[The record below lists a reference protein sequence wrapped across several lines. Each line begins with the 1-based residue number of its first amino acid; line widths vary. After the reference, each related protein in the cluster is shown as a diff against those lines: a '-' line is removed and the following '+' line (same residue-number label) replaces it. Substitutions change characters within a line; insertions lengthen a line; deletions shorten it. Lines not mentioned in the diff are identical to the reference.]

1 MTNIKFCVFIACSLD
16 GYIARQNGKL
26 DWLEKAALQGDSED
40 YGYQNFLRSVECIT
54 MGRNTFEKVA
64 AFSQWPYLKQRVI
77 VVSRSMQ
84 KVPPAFEDKI
94 ELFGGKIEI
103 LAVDLQ
109 HQGVKQ
115 VYVDGGTLIQ
125 SMLKAHLINELTITQ
140 VPVLLGKGI
149 PLFGLLNQ
157 DQPLKLVHSK
167 TFPSG
172 FVQSHYLVD

>member
-1 MTNIKFCVFIACSLD
+1 MNIQFCVFIASSLD
-16 GYIARQNGKL
+16 GYIARLNGKL
-26 DWLEKAALQGDSED
+26 DWLEKAALKGDSED
-40 YGYQNFLRSVECIT
+40 YGYQNFLRSVECII

-64 AFSQWPYLKQRVI
+64 TFNEWPYLQKRVI

-84 KVPPAFEDKI
+84 KVPPEYEDKI
-94 ELFGGKIEI
+94 ELFSGNIEI

-115 VYVDGGTLIQ
+115 VYVDGGALIQ

-149 PLFGLLNQ
+149 PLFGSLNQ
-157 DQPLKLVHSK
+157 DLPLKLVQSK
-167 TFPSG
+167 TYPSG
-172 FVQSHYLVD
+172 FVQSHYLVE